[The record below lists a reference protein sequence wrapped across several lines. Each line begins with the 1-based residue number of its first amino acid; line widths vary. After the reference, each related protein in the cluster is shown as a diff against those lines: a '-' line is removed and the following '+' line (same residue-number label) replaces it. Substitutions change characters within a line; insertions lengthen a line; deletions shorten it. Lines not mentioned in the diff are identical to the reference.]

1 MSGVAEE
8 AAEFKRDMSPFEG
21 FGRFR
26 RFADGTPLF
35 EVLEIRG
42 ERADIRFL
50 EGGEFANVRLSDV
63 RHSIQAN

>member
-1 MSGVAEE
+1 MDGVREE
-8 AAEFKRDMSPFEG
+8 AAEFKRDMPPFEG

-26 RFADGTPLF
+26 RFAEGTPLF

-50 EGGEFANVRLSDV
+50 EGGELANVRLSDV